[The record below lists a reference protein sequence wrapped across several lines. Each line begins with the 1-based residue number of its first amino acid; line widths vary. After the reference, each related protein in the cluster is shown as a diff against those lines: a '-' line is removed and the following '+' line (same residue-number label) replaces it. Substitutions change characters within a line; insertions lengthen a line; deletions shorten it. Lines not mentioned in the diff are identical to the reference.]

1 MGMMRDPYL
10 YPNTEVLKNKFS
22 VIDNEK
28 LNTIEAEYTSTR
40 LKEIMEHPIKGN
52 FDLDHLYRMHNYIF
66 QDLYDWAGQ
75 PRIINIE
82 KSEPVLGGIS
92 IEYSDFKDIKFIAS
106 SVLSK
111 MEEVDWGKFSLDE
124 KAESLSKYMAE
135 LWKVHIFREGNTRTI
150 VTFICQYADSKGF
163 VLDTELFEQNRA
175 YVRSALVAASAVFKG
190 LGDKSKPQ
198 YLVKIVKDALKRGDS
213 GTKEK

>member
-1 MGMMRDPYL
+1 MEMMRDPYL
-10 YPNTEVLKNKFS
+10 YLNTEVLKNKLG
-22 VIDNEK
+22 VMDNEK

-40 LKEIMEHPIKGN
+40 LKELIENPIIGN
-52 FDLDHLYRMHNYIF
+52 FDFDHLCRMHYYIF

-92 IEYSDFKDIKFIAS
+92 IEYSEFQDIKITAS
-106 SVLSK
+106 SLLAK
-111 MEEVDWGKFSLDE
+111 MKAVDWGKSSLNE

-150 VTFICQYADSKGF
+150 VTFICQYTESKGF
-163 VLDTELFEQNRA
+163 VLDTELFEKNSV
-175 YVRSALVAASAVFKG
+175 YVRNALVAASVVFKD

-198 YLVKIVKDALKRGDS
+198 YLVKIVKDALERGES
-213 GTKEK
+213 SIK

>member
-40 LKEIMEHPIKGN
+40 LKEIMEHPINGN

-92 IEYSDFKDIKFIAS
+92 IEYSDFQDIKFMAS

-111 MEEVDWGKFSLDE
+111 MEEVDWEKFSLDE

-163 VLDTELFEQNRA
+163 VLDTELFEQNSV

-198 YLVKIVKDALKRGDS
+198 YLVKIVKDALKRGDP

>member
-1 MGMMRDPYL
+1 MAMMRDPYL

-40 LKEIMEHPIKGN
+40 LKEIIENPIKGN
-52 FDLDHLYRMHNYIF
+52 FDFDHLCRMHYYIF

-92 IEYSDFKDIKFIAS
+92 IEYSEFKDIEIMAS

-111 MEEVDWGKFSLDE
+111 MKEVDWKIFSLNE
-124 KAESLSKYMAE
+124 KAEALSKYMAE

-150 VTFICQYADSKGF
+150 VTFICQYTESKGF
-163 VLDTELFEQNRA
+163 VLDTELFEKNSA
-175 YVRSALVAASAVFKG
+175 YVRNALVAASAVFKD

-198 YLVKIVKDALKRGDS
+198 YLVKIVKDALKRGES
-213 GTKEK
+213 GIKE

>member
-1 MGMMRDPYL
+1 MMRDPYL

-40 LKEIMEHPIKGN
+40 LKEIIENPLKGN
-52 FDLDHLYRMHNYIF
+52 FDLDHLCRMHDYIF
-66 QDLYDWAGQ
+66 QDLYDWSGQ

-92 IEYSDFKDIKFIAS
+92 IEYSDFQDIKIKAS
-106 SVLSK
+106 FVLSK
-111 MEEVDWGKFSLDE
+111 MQEVDWEKFSLNE
-124 KAESLSKYMAE
+124 KAESLSKYMAD

-150 VTFICQYADSKGF
+150 VTFICQYTESIGIM
-163 VLDTELFEQNRA
+163 LDTELFEKNSV
-175 YVRSALVAASAVFKG
+175 YVRSALVAASAVFKD
-190 LGDKSKPQ
+190 LGDRSKPQ
-198 YLVKIVKDALKRGDS
+198 YLVKIIKDALIRGES
-213 GTKEK
+213 GTKE

>member
-1 MGMMRDPYL
+1 MMRDPYL
-10 YPNTEVLKNKFS
+10 YPNNEVLKNKLG
-22 VIDNEK
+22 VMDNEK

-40 LKEIMEHPIKGN
+40 LKETIENYIKGDFN
-52 FDLDHLYRMHNYIF
+52 FDHLCRMHYYIF

-92 IEYSDFKDIKFIAS
+92 IEYSDFQNIKIMAS
-106 SVLSK
+106 SILSK
-111 MEEVDWGKFSLDE
+111 MKEVDWKNFSLDE

-150 VTFICQYADSKGF
+150 VTFICQYTESKGF
-163 VLDTELFEQNRA
+163 VVDTELFEKNSV
-175 YVRSALVAASAVFKG
+175 YVRNALVAASAVFKD

-198 YLVKIVKDALKRGDS
+198 YLVKIVKDALERGESSIND
-213 GTKEK
+213 K

>member
-1 MGMMRDPYL
+1 MERMRDPYL
-10 YPNTEVLKNKFS
+10 YPDTEVLKNKFG
-22 VIDNEK
+22 VMDNEK

-40 LKEIMEHPIKGN
+40 LKEIIENPIKGN
-52 FDLDHLYRMHNYIF
+52 FDFDHLCRMHYYTF

-92 IEYSDFKDIKFIAS
+92 IEYSEFKDIEIMAS

-111 MEEVDWGKFSLDE
+111 MKEVNWGRLSLNE
-124 KAESLSKYMAE
+124 KAEALSKYMAE

-150 VTFICQYADSKGF
+150 VTFICQYTESIGIM
-163 VLDTELFEQNRA
+163 LDTELFEKNSV
-175 YVRSALVAASAVFKG
+175 YVRSALVAASAVFKD
-190 LGDKSKPQ
+190 LGDRSKPQ
-198 YLVKIVKDALKRGDS
+198 YLVKIIKDALIRGES
-213 GTKEK
+213 GIIE

>member
-1 MGMMRDPYL
+1 MGMMLDPYL

-40 LKEIMEHPIKGN
+40 LKEIIENPIKGN
-52 FDLDHLYRMHNYIF
+52 FDLDHLCRMHDYIF
-66 QDLYDWAGQ
+66 QDLYDWSGQ

-92 IEYSDFKDIKFIAS
+92 IEYSDFQDIKIMAS

-111 MEEVDWGKFSLDE
+111 MEEVDWGKFPE
-124 KAESLSKYMAE
+124 
-135 LWKVHIFREGNTRTI
+135 TR
-150 VTFICQYADSKGF
+150 G
-163 VLDTELFEQNRA
+163 
-175 YVRSALVAASAVFKG
+175 
-190 LGDKSKPQ
+190 
-198 YLVKIVKDALKRGDS
+198 
-213 GTKEK
+213 

>member
-1 MGMMRDPYL
+1 MTMRDPYL

-40 LKEIMEHPIKGN
+40 LKEIMENPIKGN
-52 FDLDHLYRMHNYIF
+52 FDLDHLCRIHDYIF

-82 KSEPVLGGIS
+82 KSEPLLGGIS
-92 IEYSDFKDIKFIAS
+92 IEYSDFQDIKIMAS
-106 SVLSK
+106 SILSK
-111 MEEVDWGKFSLDE
+111 MEEVDWEKFSLDE
-124 KAESLSKYMAE
+124 KAESLSKYMAD

-150 VTFICQYADSKGF
+150 VTFICQYTENKGF
-163 VLDTELFEQNRA
+163 VLDTELFEKNSA

-198 YLVKIVKDALKRGDS
+198 YLVKIVKDALKRGES
-213 GTKEK
+213 GIKE

>member
-1 MGMMRDPYL
+1 MEMMRDPYL
-10 YPNTEVLKNKFS
+10 YPNTEVLKNKFG
-22 VIDNEK
+22 VINNEK

-40 LKEIMEHPIKGN
+40 LKEIIEDSIKGN
-52 FDLDHLYRMHNYIF
+52 FDFDHLCRMHDYIF

-92 IEYSDFKDIKFIAS
+92 IEYSNFQDIEIMAS

-111 MEEVDWGKFSLDE
+111 MEELEWKIISLNE
-124 KAESLSKYMAE
+124 KAEFLSKYMAE
-135 LWKVHIFREGNTRTI
+135 LWKVHVFREGNTRTI
-150 VTFICQYADSKGF
+150 VTFICQYTQSKGF
-163 VLDTELFEQNRA
+163 VLDTELFEKNSA
-175 YVRSALVAASAVFKG
+175 YVRSALVAASAVFKD

-198 YLVKIVKDALKRGDS
+198 YLVKIVKDALKRGMNII
-213 GTKEK
+213 KK

>member
-1 MGMMRDPYL
+1 MERMRDPYL
-10 YPNTEVLKNKFS
+10 YPNTEVLKNRLG
-22 VIDNEK
+22 VMDNEK

-40 LKEIMEHPIKGN
+40 LKEIIENPIKGN
-52 FDLDHLYRMHNYIF
+52 FDFDHLCRMHYYIF

-92 IEYSDFKDIKFIAS
+92 IEYSEFKDIEIMAS

-111 MEEVDWGKFSLDE
+111 MKEVNWKKFSLNE
-124 KAESLSKYMAE
+124 KAEALSKYMAE

-150 VTFICQYADSKGF
+150 VTFICQYTESIDIM
-163 VLDTELFEQNRA
+163 LDTELFAKNSA
-175 YVRSALVAASAVFKG
+175 YVRSALVAASAVFKD

-198 YLVKIVKDALKRGDS
+198 YLVKIIKDALIRGES
-213 GTKEK
+213 GTKE

>member
-40 LKEIMEHPIKGN
+40 LKEIMEHPINGN

-92 IEYSDFKDIKFIAS
+92 IEYSDFQDIKFMAS

-111 MEEVDWGKFSLDE
+111 MEEVDWEKFSLDE

-163 VLDTELFEQNRA
+163 VLDTELFEQNSV

>member
-1 MGMMRDPYL
+1 MAMMRDPYL

-40 LKEIMEHPIKGN
+40 LKEIIENPIKGN
-52 FDLDHLYRMHNYIF
+52 FDLDHLCRMHDYIF

-92 IEYSDFKDIKFIAS
+92 IEYSDFQDIKIMAS

-111 MEEVDWGKFSLDE
+111 MEEVDWEKFSLDE
-124 KAESLSKYMAE
+124 KAESLSKYLAE

-150 VTFICQYADSKGF
+150 VTFICQYTESKGF
-163 VLDTELFEQNRA
+163 VLDTELFEQNSV
-175 YVRSALVAASAVFKG
+175 YVRSALVAASAVFKD

-198 YLVKIVKDALKRGDS
+198 YLVKIVKDALKRGES
-213 GTKEK
+213 GIKEK

>member
-1 MGMMRDPYL
+1 MVMMRDPYL
-10 YPNTEVLKNKFS
+10 YPNTEVLKNKLR
-22 VIDNEK
+22 VLDNEK

-40 LKEIMEHPIKGN
+40 LKEIMENPIKGN
-52 FDLDHLYRMHNYIF
+52 FDFDHLCRMHGYIF

-92 IEYSDFKDIKFIAS
+92 IEYSDFQDIKFVTS
-106 SVLSK
+106 CVLSK
-111 MEEVDWGKFSLDE
+111 MEEVDWERFSLDE

-150 VTFICQYADSKGF
+150 VTFICQYTERKGF
-163 VLDTELFEQNRA
+163 KLDTELFEQNSA

-198 YLVKIVKDALKRGDS
+198 YLVKIVKDALKRGES
-213 GTKEK
+213 GIIE

>member
-1 MGMMRDPYL
+1 MRDPYL
-10 YPNTEVLKNKFS
+10 YPNTEVLKNRLG
-22 VIDNEK
+22 VMDNEK

-40 LKEIMEHPIKGN
+40 LKEIIENPIKGN
-52 FDLDHLYRMHNYIF
+52 FDFDHLCRMHYYIF

-92 IEYSDFKDIKFIAS
+92 IEYSEFKDIEIMAS

-111 MEEVDWGKFSLDE
+111 MKEVNWKKFSLNE
-124 KAESLSKYMAE
+124 KAEALSKYMAE

-150 VTFICQYADSKGF
+150 VTFICQYTESIDIM
-163 VLDTELFEQNRA
+163 LDTELFAKNSA
-175 YVRSALVAASAVFKG
+175 YVRSALVAASAVFKD

-198 YLVKIVKDALKRGDS
+198 YLVKIIKDALIRGES
-213 GTKEK
+213 GTKE